1 VQFFLFKQLLDC
13 SCKPAVNGCF
23 HKQES
28 ATGKKNLCTNLIFRV
43 ELDSA
48 IAAMLHPHAVK
59 LAGVARP
66 FVL

>member
-23 HKQES
+23 HKQEN
-28 ATGKKNLCTNLIFRV
+28 ATGV
-43 ELDSA
+43 AELDSA

-59 LAGVARP
+59 LAEVARP